1 MFTVLI
7 ADDDTVLCRN
17 IALALETEGYRT
29 RTATTAAEAAASAAG
44 SDLILLDVMLPDGTG
59 FDCCKQLRAVTDAPI
74 LFLTSCSD
82 ELEIVRGLDAGAD
95 DYITKP
101 FRLQEL
107 LSRIRANLR
116 RRAERAEESA
126 LPDLDL
132 TATEQ
137 HLLDYFRS
145 NAGRYV
151 TREQIL
157 AALWDAKGCFVNDNT
172 LSVHISRLRDKLRAA
187 DCGLIQTKRG
197 MGYRWT
203 AQKD

>member
-7 ADDDTVLCRN
+7 ADDDTALCRN
-17 IALALETEGYRT
+17 IALALKTEGYAV
-29 RTATTAAEAAASAAG
+29 RTAGTAAEAAANAEG
-44 SDLILLDVMLPDGTG
+44 CDLILLDVMLPDGTG
-59 FDCCKQLRAVTDAPI
+59 FACCEEIRKMTDAPI

-82 ELEIVRGLDAGAD
+82 EQEIVRGLDSGAD

-116 RRAERAEESA
+116 RRGGSETENP
-126 LPDLDL
+126 LPEL

-137 HLLDYFRS
+137 KLLDYFRA

-157 AALWDAKGCFVNDNT
+157 AALWDARGCFVNDNT
-172 LSVHISRLRDKLRAA
+172 LSVHISRLRDKLREA
-187 DCGLIQTKRG
+187 DCGQIQTKRG

>member
-1 MFTVLI
+1 MYTVLI
-7 ADDDTVLCRN
+7 ADDDTALCRN
-17 IALALETEGYRT
+17 IALALKTEGYGT
-29 RTATTAAEAAASAAG
+29 RLAATAEEALTAAPG
-44 SDLILLDVMLPDGTG
+44 CDLILLDVMLPDGTG
-59 FDCCKQLRAVTDAPI
+59 FSCCEQLRAVTAAPI
-74 LFLTSCSD
+74 LFLTSCSEEQD
-82 ELEIVRGLDAGAD
+82 IVRGLDAGAD

-116 RRAERAEESA
+116 RRGSEQTNA
-126 LPDLDL
+126 LPEL

-137 HLLDYFRS
+137 KLLDYFRA

-172 LSVHISRLRDKLRAA
+172 LSVHISRLRDKLRGSG
-187 DCGLIQTKRG
+187 CGQIQTKRG

-203 AQKD
+203 AQND

>member
-29 RTATTAAEAAASAAG
+29 RTAATAAEAAVSAAG

-116 RRAERAEESA
+116 ALGTPAEIGTDAGK
-126 LPDLDL
+126 
-132 TATEQ
+132 Q
-137 HLLDYFRS
+137 LL
-145 NAGRYV
+145 
-151 TREQIL
+151 
-157 AALWDAKGCFVNDNT
+157 
-172 LSVHISRLRDKLRAA
+172 
-187 DCGLIQTKRG
+187 QTKG
-197 MGYRWT
+197 FGDIVVG
-203 AQKD
+203 AGIQSAHDFQFIAA